1 MLTHQP
7 EVMPIV
13 KCPNCGKGTEYEGN
27 EFRPFCSERCRLI
40 DFGAWADEQ
49 YSLPVEDAVL
59 SEEEAEELERA
70 LKEKM
75 KDEPGPD
82 IF

>member
-1 MLTHQP
+1 
-7 EVMPIV
+7 
-13 KCPNCGKGTEYEGN
+13 
-27 EFRPFCSERCRLI
+27 SERCRLI

-75 KDEPGPD
+75 EDGSGPG